1 MRIDLCRS
9 AAPIAAGLWRSEHA
23 TADTSLR
30 EGVQIMKRHAAL
42 LLPTALLMAIAFSPC
57 LAEAEDT
64 GNTPP
69 SRHVTLQEA
78 VQLALKHNHNIR
90 IAHYTVEEKEQAKAV
105 AKSSYFPSIRN
116 DSSFMRV
123 TDTQLIEINA
133 GSLGLADGTPI
144 PPVSSILN
152 QGGRNL
158 TTSGTQITQP
168 LTSLLKIK
176 QANDVAQAE
185 VRVSREKAQLTGN
198 DVALAVHQVY
208 YKILIAQAHRSAT
221 EARIKASEDLQSER
235 VEQLKFGS
243 TLEQDLIESR
253 AQLLQAKQE
262 LLTTDLQLADLKL
275 NLDDL
280 MGLPLTT
287 VLDLDPVSAE
297 SQETCPLEECVT
309 TATASHP
316 EILEARAEVEKAEA
330 AVRLAKTDIWVP
342 DVEAFG
348 RYSYQNNVPFLA
360 RKFGTF
366 GIHLGYDLF
375 DGGRKRSVKGEREA
389 QLAQAK
395 ENLAR
400 LADEVELAVHTAYN
414 KLERTEQMLK
424 VSEEVVALRSESNR
438 VLQQELLQGA
448 ALKSQAAMATAQEY
462 DAKTLLLQSQL
473 GYSQAHDEFIHAM
486 GVAPE

>member
-1 MRIDLCRS
+1 
-9 AAPIAAGLWRSEHA
+9 
-23 TADTSLR
+23 
-30 EGVQIMKRHAAL
+30 MKRRAL
-42 LLPTALLMAIAFSPC
+42 FLLMATALSCSFT
-57 LAEAEDT
+57 LAQT
-64 GNTPP
+64 GSTAP
-69 SRHVTLQEA
+69 SRRITLREA

-90 IAHYTVEEKEQAKAV
+90 IAGYAVDEKQHAKEA
-105 AKSSYFPSIRN
+105 AKGSYFPSIRN
-116 DSSFMRV
+116 DSSFLRL
-123 TDTQLIEINA
+123 TDTQLVQIA
-133 GSLGLADGTPI
+133 PGSLGTVGGTPI
-144 PPVSSILN
+144 PAASSVIN

-176 QANDVAQAE
+176 QANEIAQAD
-185 VRVSREKAQLTGN
+185 VRASREKAQLTGN
-198 DVALAVHQVY
+198 DVALAVHEVY
-208 YKILIAQAHRSAT
+208 YRVLIAQAHRRAT
-221 EARIKASEDLQSER
+221 EARIGASQDLENER
-235 VEQLKFGS
+235 IEQVKFGS
-243 TLEQDLIESR
+243 SLEQASIESR

-262 LLTTDLQLADLKL
+262 LLTTDLQLEDLKL
-275 NLDDL
+275 QLNDL

-287 VLDLDPVSAE
+287 ALELDPVSAASLE
-297 SQETCPLEECVT
+297 ACPLEECVT
-309 TATASHP
+309 TATAAHP

-360 RKFGTF
+360 RNFGTF

-375 DGGRKRSVKGEREA
+375 DGGRKRAVKGEREA

-400 LADEVELAVHTAYN
+400 MTDEVELAVHTAYN
-414 KLERTEQMLK
+414 KLERTQQMLQ

-448 ALKSQAAMATAQEY
+448 ALRSQAAMATAQEY
-462 DAKTLLLQSQL
+462 DAKALLLQSQL
-473 GYSQAHDEFIHAM
+473 DYSEAHDEFVHAM

>member
-1 MRIDLCRS
+1 
-9 AAPIAAGLWRSEHA
+9 
-23 TADTSLR
+23 
-30 EGVQIMKRHAAL
+30 MKRRAL
-42 LLPTALLMAIAFSPC
+42 FLLMATALPC
-57 LAEAEDT
+57 SFTLAQT
-64 GNTPP
+64 GSTAP
-69 SRHVTLQEA
+69 SRRITLREA
-78 VQLALKHNHNIR
+78 VQLALKHNHNVR
-90 IAHYTVEEKEQAKAV
+90 IAGYAVDEKQHAKEA
-105 AKSSYFPSIRN
+105 AKGSYFPSIRN
-116 DSSFMRV
+116 DSSFLRL
-123 TDTQLIEINA
+123 TDTQLVQIA
-133 GSLGLADGTPI
+133 PGSLGTVGGTPI
-144 PPVSSILN
+144 PAASSVIN

-176 QANDVAQAE
+176 QANEIAQAD
-185 VRVSREKAQLTGN
+185 VRASREKAQLTGN
-198 DVALAVHQVY
+198 DVALAVHEVY
-208 YKILIAQAHRSAT
+208 YRVLIAQAHRRAT
-221 EARIKASEDLQSER
+221 EARIGASQDLENER
-235 VEQLKFGS
+235 IEQVKFGS
-243 TLEQDLIESR
+243 SLEQASIESR

-262 LLTTDLQLADLKL
+262 LLTTDLQLEDLKL
-275 NLDDL
+275 QLNDL

-287 VLDLDPVSAE
+287 ALELDPVSAASLE
-297 SQETCPLEECVT
+297 ACPLEECVT
-309 TATASHP
+309 TATAAHP

-360 RKFGTF
+360 RNFGTF

-375 DGGRKRSVKGEREA
+375 DGGRKRAVKGEREA

-400 LADEVELAVHTAYN
+400 MTDEVELAVHTAYN
-414 KLERTEQMLK
+414 KLERTQQMLQ

-448 ALKSQAAMATAQEY
+448 ALRSQAAMATAQEY
-462 DAKTLLLQSQL
+462 DAKALLLQSQL
-473 GYSQAHDEFIHAM
+473 DYSEAHDEFVHAM